1 MEQLAPTGWIF
12 MEFYIWVFFK
22 NLWSVKF
29 TFYWNLTMIT
39 GTSHEDLCTFML
51 MSRSVIRLRN
61 VSDENCI
68 ENSST
73 RFVCSN
79 FLLKIMPFMRC
90 VEECGTA
97 GQATDDIMQQM
108 CSTCWITSGV
118 PRGGV
123 QTPPPE
129 IPKALQNCAK
139 LNPICETC

>member
-1 MEQLAPTGWIF
+1 
-12 MEFYIWVFFK
+12 
-22 NLWSVKF
+22 
-29 TFYWNLTMIT
+29 MIT

-73 RFVCSN
+73 HFVFSN

-123 QTPPPE
+123 QTPPPRNSKGP
-129 IPKALQNCAK
+129 PKLCQTQPN
-139 LNPICETC
+139 L